1 MTAKQSPCV
10 AGVDLGGTK
19 IVSVV
24 ATPEGHILGSDR
36 CLTEAAQGPD
46 AVIGRMVASV
56 RRAAAEAGLREGDL
70 RGVGICAPGPCD
82 FRRQVV
88 THPPNLPGWHD
99 VPVSRMVGEALRLP
113 TLLENDANAA
123 AYGEC
128 RFGAGRP
135 YRHMV
140 FITISTGI
148 GGGLI
153 IDGSIYTGASGGAGE
168 VGHMTLE
175 EKGPL
180 CGCGGRGHLE
190 ALASG
195 TAIAREAGALLNE
208 GRCPVLARLVKE
220 GRPLD
225 AETAHLAAR
234 QGDADARGVIE
245 RAGHYLGLG
254 LANIINM
261 FNPQAI
267 VIGGGL
273 VGMGAMILAPARA
286 AAREQAFAECFSDV
300 DILEAE
306 LGERAGVLGVAAL
319 AAEKYVS

>member
-1 MTAKQSPCV
+1 V

-24 ATPEGHILGSDR
+24 ATPEGRILSSDR
-36 CLTEAAQGPD
+36 CLTEAAEGPD

-56 RRAAAEAGLREGDL
+56 RRAAAEAGLRENDL
-70 RGVGICAPGPCD
+70 RGVGICAPGPYD

-99 VPVSRMVGEALRLP
+99 VPVARMVSEALGLP
-113 TLLENDANAA
+113 ALLENDANAA
-123 AYGEC
+123 AYGEH

-140 FITISTGI
+140 YITISTGI

-153 IDGSIYTGASGGAGE
+153 IDGSIYGGASGGAGE

-175 EKGPL
+175 KDGPL

-195 TAIAREAGALLNE
+195 TAIAREARALLDE

-220 GRPLD
+220 GRALD
-225 AETAHLAAR
+225 AETVHLAA
-234 QGDADARGVIE
+234 QQDDADARGVIE
-245 RAGHYLGLG
+245 QAGRYLGLG
-254 LANIINM
+254 LANIINE

-273 VGMGAMILAPARA
+273 VGMGDMILDPARA
-286 AAREQAFAECFSDV
+286 AAEEQAFHESFSDA
-300 DILEAE
+300 DILKAE
-306 LGERAGVLGVAAL
+306 LGEQAGVLGVAAL
-319 AAEKYVS
+319 AAEKYVI

>member
-1 MTAKQSPCV
+1 M

-19 IVSVV
+19 ILSAVT
-24 ATPEGHILGSDR
+24 TPDGRILGSYR
-36 CLTEAAQGPD
+36 CPTEAAQGPD
-46 AVIGRMVASV
+46 AVIERMVASV
-56 RRAAAEAGLREGDL
+56 RRAAAKADLREGDL

-82 FRRQVV
+82 LRRQVV
-88 THPPNLPGWHD
+88 THPPNLPGWND
-99 VPVSRMVGEALRLP
+99 VPVSRMVGEALGLP
-113 TLLENDANAA
+113 ALLENDANAA
-123 AYGEC
+123 AYGEY

-140 FITISTGI
+140 YITISTGI

-180 CGCGGRGHLE
+180 CGCGRRGHLE

-195 TAIAREAGALLNE
+195 TAIAREADALLNK
-208 GRCPVLARLVKE
+208 GRCPVLARLVKK
-220 GRPLD
+220 GRPLN
-225 AETAHLAAR
+225 AETVHLAAQ

-254 LANIINM
+254 LANIINL

-273 VGMGAMILAPARA
+273 VGMGDMILGPARA
-286 AAREQAFAECFSDV
+286 AARKQSFAECFSDV
-300 DILEAE
+300 KILKAR
-306 LGERAGVLGVAAL
+306 LRERAGVRGVAAL
-319 AAEKYVS
+319 AAERYVI